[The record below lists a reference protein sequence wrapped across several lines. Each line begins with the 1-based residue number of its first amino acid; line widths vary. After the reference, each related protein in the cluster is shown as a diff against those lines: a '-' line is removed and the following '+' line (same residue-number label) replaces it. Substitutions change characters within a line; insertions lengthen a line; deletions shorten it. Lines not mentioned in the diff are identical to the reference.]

1 MDSTTDPV
9 LQSRF
14 FLEAYPSLYYLRDGQ
29 TRQYLSARNL
39 QHVRCRKATN
49 GIVTAYAAGL
59 TVLEHDHLIN
69 KLVNLSESMS
79 ATHRMEAAADLR
91 GAGCATCQH
100 CNCSMPW
107 KIVAAVPL
115 AACVAAG
122 GRGERGIIS

>member
-1 MDSTTDPV
+1 MLQGRDGWNSDSRGGERWTQVDSTTDPV

-59 TVLEHDHLIN
+59 TGLE
-69 KLVNLSESMS
+69 
-79 ATHRMEAAADLR
+79 T
-91 GAGCATCQH
+91 
-100 CNCSMPW
+100 
-107 KIVAAVPL
+107 
-115 AACVAAG
+115 
-122 GRGERGIIS
+122 